1 MARNTST
8 TSGAQVAGDFVPVPG
23 RAVRRNPVAAHPPGW
38 APAPLR
44 QHVIQAVSRS
54 VDGTRRPGR
63 DQASGRRT
71 GPVRGSVPGP
81 VSKPPQNVHTG
92 WPGRSPGV
100 TCGWA
105 ACRSTSRARDS
116 SWNPWLWPL
125 RWRPCPMLPTTCWPG
140 PGLSSWRTTAVL
152 EQFIGPGMIDAC
164 TVLLKEAFCNRG
176 PVLDFDAEVR
186 GTLGSADSSG
196 RGRSCRALSTK
207 LRRRANKRTG
217 RFGPTGT
224 AQSGQ
229 PRCRIAVGSFLA
241 PSPTW

>member
-1 MARNTST
+1 MT
-8 TSGAQVAGDFVPVPG
+8 FVPVPG
-23 RAVRRNPVAAHPPGW
+23 RAVRRNPVAGHPPGW

-44 QHVIQAVSRS
+44 QHVIQAVSRW
-54 VDGTRRPGR
+54 VDGTRQTGPGPGLGTPDRSRSGFGYRDPCPTPAERSPRVAWPLTGR
-63 DQASGRRT
+63 DLRLGRL
-71 GPVRGSVPGP
+71 
-81 VSKPPQNVHTG
+81 PQHLQSTD
-92 WPGRSPGV
+92 SP
-100 TCGWA
+100 
-105 ACRSTSRARDS
+105 
-116 SWNPWLWPL
+116 WNPWLWPYAGAHARCSPYL
-125 RWRPCPMLPTTCWPG
+125 LAWPRA
-140 PGLSSWRTTAVL
+140 LFVEEATAVL

-176 PVLDFDAEVR
+176 PVLDFDAEVGKLLAR
-186 GTLGSADSSG
+186 PIPSG

-207 LRRRANKRTG
+207 LRRCANKRTG